1 MSKYAKTWWGQRFI
15 EALEDFTDSGRLQRG
30 RSYSTDNRIKQWL
43 LKDGKVEAKLRG
55 NINPY
60 FGVYKEP
67 TYKISVQMTH
77 LSAAQWQKIIQK
89 LTQRASFIA
98 RLLLNEIPENIENVF
113 ADLGVHL
120 LPNDYRDFKVACD
133 CPDYEVPCKHIAGV
147 CYRLA
152 GQLDQDP
159 FLLFEMR
166 GLAPEKLL
174 QELASSP
181 LGKVLSDA
189 KSGAT
194 VELAPV
200 ASFYTRPVMIEPP
213 QEIRLKG
220 FWQGQ
225 HPLPKSIEPVQAA
238 TIPAM
243 LIKKGG
249 DFPAFWQK
257 QSSFIE
263 VMEDFYVRMRKTTL
277 KARRNSSL

>member
-43 LKDGKVEAKLRG
+43 LQNGKVDAKLRG
-55 NINPY
+55 NVNPY
-60 FGVYKEP
+60 YGVYKEP
-67 TYKISVQMTH
+67 TYKVSVQMTH
-77 LSAAQWQKIIQK
+77 LTEAQWQKIIQK

-98 RLLLNEIPENIENVF
+98 RLLLNEIPENIETVF

-152 GQLDQDP
+152 GQLDHDP

-174 QELASSP
+174 QELALSP

-189 KSGAT
+189 KSSAVVDT
-194 VELAPV
+194 QPV
-200 ASFYTRPVMIEPP
+200 ASFYTRPLPTELP
-213 QEIRLKG
+213 QEISLKG

-225 HPLPKSIEPVQAA
+225 QSMPKSIEPIQAA

-243 LIKKGG
+243 IIKKGG
-249 DFPAFWQK
+249 DFPGFWQK
-257 QSSFIE
+257 QNSFIE
-263 VMEDFYVRMRKTTL
+263 VMEDFYVRMRKITL
-277 KARRNSSL
+277 KGL

>member
-1 MSKYAKTWWGQRFI
+1 MSKSVKTWWGQRFI

-43 LKDGKVEAKLRG
+43 LQTGKVEAKMRG

-67 TYKISVQMTH
+67 TYNVSVQMTH
-77 LSAAQWQKIIQK
+77 LSTTQWKKIIQK
-89 LTQRASFIA
+89 LSQRASFIS
-98 RLLLNEIPENIENVF
+98 RLLLNEIPENIETVF
-113 ADLGVHL
+113 TDLGVHL
-120 LPNDYRDFKVACD
+120 LPQDYRDFKVACN

-152 GQLDQDP
+152 RQLDQDP
-159 FLLFEMR
+159 FLLFEIR

-174 QELASSP
+174 QELALSP

-189 KSGAT
+189 KNSARA
-194 VELAPV
+194 ELESV
-200 ASFYTRPVMIEPP
+200 SSFYTRPELTELP
-213 QEIRLKG
+213 QEISLKS
-220 FWQGQ
+220 FWQGPQ
-225 HPLPKSIEPVQAA
+225 PLPKNIESSQVA

-249 DFPAFWQK
+249 DSPAFWQK
-257 QSSFIE
+257 QNSFIE
-263 VMEDFYVRMRKTTL
+263 LMEDFYLRMRKAIF
-277 KARRNSSL
+277 KSM

>member
-1 MSKYAKTWWGQRFI
+1 MSKFAKTWWGERFLS
-15 EALEDFTDSGRLQRG
+15 ALEAFTDRGRLERG

-55 NINPY
+55 NINAY

-67 TYKISVQMTH
+67 TYKVSVQMVH
-77 LSAAQWQKIIQK
+77 LTEAQWQKIIKQ

-98 RLLLNEIPENIENVF
+98 RLLLNEIPENIETVF
-113 ADLGVHL
+113 ADAGVHL
-120 LPNDYRDFKVACD
+120 LPKSYKDFKVSCD
-133 CPDYEVPCKHIAGV
+133 CPDYAVPCKHIAGV

-166 GLAPEKLL
+166 GLASEKLL
-174 QELASSP
+174 RQLAESP

-189 KSGAT
+189 KNTAA
-194 VELAPV
+194 VELSPV
-200 ASFYTRPVMIEPP
+200 DSFYTRPIATKLPKN
-213 QEIRLKG
+213 ISLKG
-220 FWQGQ
+220 FWHGQ
-225 HPLPKSIEPVQAA
+225 QPLPKSIDPSTPAA
-238 TIPAM
+238 IPAM

-257 QSSFIE
+257 QGSFIE
-263 VMEDFYVRMRKTTL
+263 VMEDFYVRMRKNTL
-277 KARRNSSL
+277 KGL

>member
-1 MSKYAKTWWGQRFI
+1 MSKHAKTWWGQRFI

-67 TYKISVQMTH
+67 TYKVSVQMTH

-120 LPNDYRDFKVACD
+120 LPNSYKDFKVACD

-166 GLAPEKLL
+166 GLPPEKLL
-174 QELASSP
+174 QELANSP

-189 KSGAT
+189 KSSAT

-200 ASFYTRPVMIEPP
+200 ASFYTRPILAELP
-213 QEIRLKG
+213 QETSLKG
-220 FWQGQ
+220 FWHGQ
-225 HPLPKSIEPVQAA
+225 QPLPKEIEPSQAA

-249 DFPAFWQK
+249 DFPAFWHK
-257 QSSFIE
+257 QNSFIE
-263 VMEDFYVRMRKTTL
+263 IMEDFYVRMRKATL
-277 KARRNSSL
+277 KGV

>member
-15 EALEDFTDSGRLQRG
+15 TALEDFTDSGRLARG

-43 LKDGKVEAKLRG
+43 LQKGKVEAKLRG

-67 TYKISVQMTH
+67 TYKVSVQMTH
-77 LSAAQWQKIIQK
+77 LSDAQWQKVIKI
-89 LTQRASFIA
+89 LSQRASFIA
-98 RLLLNEIPENIENVF
+98 RLLLNEIPENIETVF
-113 ADLGVHL
+113 ADVGVHL

-189 KSGAT
+189 KGSAAA
-194 VELAPV
+194 ELV
-200 ASFYTRPVMIEPP
+200 SVDSFYTRPVLTAIP
-213 QEIRLKG
+213 QEISLKG
-220 FWQGQ
+220 YWQGSK
-225 HPLPKSIEPVQAA
+225 PLPSSIEPSQPAA
-238 TIPAM
+238 IPAM

-257 QSSFIE
+257 QNSFIA
-263 VMEDFYVRMRKTTL
+263 VMEDFYLRMRKNIL
-277 KARRNSSL
+277 KCL

>member
-15 EALEDFTDSGRLQRG
+15 AALEDFTDSGRLARG
-30 RSYSTDNRIKQWL
+30 RSYSTDNRIKQWIL
-43 LKDGKVEAKLRG
+43 QNGKVDAKLRG

-60 FGVYKEP
+60 YGVYKEP
-67 TYKISVQMTH
+67 TYKVSVQMTH
-77 LSAAQWQKIIQK
+77 LSVAQWQKIIQK
-89 LTQRASFIA
+89 LSQRASFIA
-98 RLLLNEIPENIENVF
+98 RLLLNEIPENIETVF
-113 ADLGVHL
+113 ADAGVHL

-174 QELASSP
+174 QELALSP

-189 KSGAT
+189 KSHTT
-194 VELAPV
+194 VELVPV
-200 ASFYTRPVMIEPP
+200 DSFYTRPVLKELPH
-213 QEIRLKG
+213 EISLKG
-220 FWQGQ
+220 FWHGQ
-225 HPLPKSIEPVQAA
+225 HPLPKSIEPRQAA

-257 QSSFIE
+257 QTSFIE
-263 VMEDFYVRMRKTTL
+263 VMEDFYVRMRKNIL
-277 KARRNSSL
+277 KSL

>member
-1 MSKYAKTWWGQRFI
+1 MSKYAKTWWGERFLS
-15 EALEDFTDSGRLQRG
+15 ALEAFTDRGRLERG

-43 LKDGKVEAKLRG
+43 LKDGQVEAKLRG
-55 NINPY
+55 NINAY

-67 TYKISVQMTH
+67 TYKVSVQMAH
-77 LSAAQWQKIIQK
+77 LTEAQWQKIIQK

-98 RLLLNEIPENIENVF
+98 RLLLNEIPENIETVF
-113 ADLGVHL
+113 ADAGVHL
-120 LPNDYRDFKVACD
+120 LPKSYKDFKVSCD
-133 CPDYEVPCKHIAGV
+133 CPDYAVPCKHIAGV

-166 GLAPEKLL
+166 GLASEKLL
-174 QELASSP
+174 RQLADSP

-189 KSGAT
+189 KSSLTA
-194 VELAPV
+194 ELTPV
-200 ASFYTRPVMIEPP
+200 DSFYTRPYVTKLPEDIS
-213 QEIRLKG
+213 LKG

-225 HPLPKSIEPVQAA
+225 QPLPKSIEPSTPA

-263 VMEDFYVRMRKTTL
+263 VMEDFYVRMRKATL
-277 KARRNSSL
+277 KGL

>member
-43 LKDGKVEAKLRG
+43 LKEGKVDAKLRG

-67 TYKISVQMTH
+67 TYKVSVQMNH
-77 LSAAQWQKIIQK
+77 LSEAQWQKIIQK

-120 LPNDYRDFKVACD
+120 LPNSYKDFKVACN

-174 QELASSP
+174 QELANSP

-189 KSGAT
+189 KSSAT

-200 ASFYTRPVMIEPP
+200 ASFYTRPILVELP
-213 QEIRLKG
+213 QETSLKG
-220 FWQGQ
+220 FWHGQ
-225 HPLPKSIEPVQAA
+225 QPLPKEIEPSQAA

-249 DFPAFWQK
+249 DFPAFWHK
-257 QSSFIE
+257 QNSFIE
-263 VMEDFYVRMRKTTL
+263 VMEDFYVRMRKATL
-277 KARRNSSL
+277 KGL

>member
-1 MSKYAKTWWGQRFI
+1 MSNYAKTWWGQRFI

-30 RSYSTDNRIKQWL
+30 RSYSTDTRIKQWVL
-43 LKDGKVEAKLRG
+43 QNGKVDAKLRG
-55 NINPY
+55 NVNPY
-60 FGVYKEP
+60 YGVYKEP
-67 TYKISVQMTH
+67 TYKVSVQMTH

-98 RLLLNEIPENIENVF
+98 RLLLNEIPENIETVF
-113 ADLGVHL
+113 AEVGVHL
-120 LPNDYRDFKVACD
+120 LPDDYRDFKVACD

-174 QELASSP
+174 QELALSP

-189 KSGAT
+189 KSSAA
-194 VELAPV
+194 VELVPV
-200 ASFYTRPVMIEPP
+200 ISFYTRPVRTEFP
-213 QEIRLKG
+213 QEISLKG

-225 HPLPKSIEPVQAA
+225 QPMPKSLEPSQAA
-238 TIPAM
+238 IIPAI

-257 QSSFIE
+257 QNSFIE
-263 VMEDFYVRMRKTTL
+263 VMEDFYLRMRKITL
-277 KARRNSSL
+277 KGL

>member
-1 MSKYAKTWWGQRFI
+1 MGTHAKTWWGQQFI
-15 EALEDFTDSGRLQRG
+15 AALEDFTDSGRLARG
-30 RSYSTDNRIKQWL
+30 RSYSTDNRIKQWVL
-43 LKDGKVEAKLRG
+43 QKGKVEAKMRG

-67 TYKISVQMTH
+67 TYKVSVQMTH
-77 LSAAQWQKIIQK
+77 LSEAQWQKIIQK
-89 LTQRASFIA
+89 ISQRASFIA
-98 RLLLNEIPENIENVF
+98 RLLLNEIPENIETVF
-113 ADLGVHL
+113 TDVGVHF
-120 LPNDYRDFKVACD
+120 LPNDYKDFNVSCN

-174 QELASSP
+174 QELALSP

-189 KSGAT
+189 KSSAAVDT
-194 VELAPV
+194 QPV
-200 ASFYTRPVMIEPP
+200 SSFYTRPVLTELPK
-213 QEIRLKG
+213 EIRLKD

-225 HPLPKSIEPVQAA
+225 QPLPKSLEPGQAA
-238 TIPAM
+238 TVPAM

-257 QSSFIE
+257 QNSFID
-263 VMEDFYVRMRKTTL
+263 VMEDFYLRMRKATL
-277 KARRNSSL
+277 KGL

>member
-1 MSKYAKTWWGQRFI
+1 MSKYAKTWWGLRFI
-15 EALEDFTDSGRLQRG
+15 AALEDFTDSGRLARG
-30 RSYSTDNRIKQWL
+30 RSYSTDNRIKQWIL
-43 LKDGKVEAKLRG
+43 QKGKVEAKLRG

-67 TYKISVQMTH
+67 TYKVSVEMTH
-77 LSAAQWQKIIQK
+77 LSDAQWQKIIK
-89 LTQRASFIA
+89 SLSQRASFIA
-98 RLLLNEIPENIENVF
+98 RLLLNEIPENIETVF
-113 ADLGVHL
+113 ADAGVHL
-120 LPNDYRDFKVACD
+120 LPNNYRDFKVACD
-133 CPDYEVPCKHIAGV
+133 RPDYEVPCKHIAGV

-174 QELASSP
+174 QQLASSP

-189 KSGAT
+189 KSNAID
-194 VELAPV
+194 ELPSV
-200 ASFYTRPVMIEPP
+200 DSYYTCSVLAELP
-213 QEIRLKG
+213 QEISLKG
-220 FWQGQ
+220 FWQGAK
-225 HPLPKSIEPVQAA
+225 PLPSSIEPSQPA

-257 QSSFIE
+257 QNSFIE
-263 VMEDFYVRMRKTTL
+263 VMEDFYLRMRKNIL
-277 KARRNSSL
+277 KCL

>member
-1 MSKYAKTWWGQRFI
+1 MSKYAKTWWGRRFI
-15 EALEDFTDSGRLQRG
+15 AALEDFTDSGRLARG
-30 RSYSTDNRIKQWL
+30 RSYSTDNRIKQWVF
-43 LKDGKVEAKLRG
+43 KEGKVEAKLRG

-67 TYKISVQMTH
+67 TYKVSVQMTR
-77 LSAAQWQKIIQK
+77 LSEAQWQKIIEK
-89 LTQRASFIA
+89 LAQRASFIS
-98 RLLLNEIPENIENVF
+98 RLLLNEIPENIEAVF
-113 ADLGVHL
+113 EDVGLHF
-120 LPNDYRDFKVACD
+120 LPSDYKDFDVFCN

-152 GQLDQDP
+152 GQFDQDP

-174 QELASSP
+174 QELALSP

-194 VELAPV
+194 TELMPV
-200 ASFYTRPVMIEPP
+200 DSFYTRPASIALPH
-213 QEIRLKG
+213 EISLKG
-220 FWQGQ
+220 FWQGT
-225 HPLPKSIEPVQAA
+225 HSLPKSIEPSQPA

-257 QSSFIE
+257 QNSFIQ
-263 VMEDFYVRMRKTTL
+263 VMEDFYLRMRKNTL
-277 KARRNSSL
+277 KGL

>member
-1 MSKYAKTWWGQRFI
+1 MSKFAKTWWGERFLS
-15 EALEDFTDSGRLQRG
+15 ALEAFTDRGRLERG

-55 NINPY
+55 NVNAY

-67 TYKISVQMTH
+67 TYKVSVQMVH
-77 LSAAQWQKIIQK
+77 LTEAQWKKIIQT

-98 RLLLNEIPENIENVF
+98 RLLLNEIPENIETVF
-113 ADLGVHL
+113 ADAGVHL
-120 LPNDYRDFKVACD
+120 LPKSYKDFKVSCD
-133 CPDYEVPCKHIAGV
+133 CPDYAVPCKHIAGV

-166 GLAPEKLL
+166 GLASEKLL
-174 QELASSP
+174 RQLAESP

-189 KSGAT
+189 KSTAIA
-194 VELAPV
+194 ELVPV
-200 ASFYTRPVMIEPP
+200 DSFYTRPISIKLPKD
-213 QEIRLKG
+213 ISLKS
-220 FWQGQ
+220 FWHGQ
-225 HPLPKSIEPVQAA
+225 QPLPKSIEPSTPA

-257 QSSFIE
+257 QGSFIE
-263 VMEDFYVRMRKTTL
+263 VMEDFYVRMRKNVL
-277 KARRNSSL
+277 KGL

>member
-43 LKDGKVEAKLRG
+43 LQNGKVEAKLRG
-55 NINPY
+55 NVNPY
-60 FGVYKEP
+60 YGVYKEP
-67 TYKISVQMTH
+67 TYKVSVQMAH

-89 LTQRASFIA
+89 LSQRASFIA
-98 RLLLNEIPENIENVF
+98 RLLLNEIPENIETVF

-120 LPNDYRDFKVACD
+120 LPNDYRDFKVACN

-174 QELASSP
+174 QELANSS

-189 KSGAT
+189 KSSTT
-194 VELAPV
+194 VELVPV
-200 ASFYTRPVMIEPP
+200 ASFYTRPVLTELPH
-213 QEIRLKG
+213 EISLKG

-225 HPLPKSIEPVQAA
+225 QPLPKSIEPSQAA

-249 DFPAFWQK
+249 DFPAFWHK
-257 QSSFIE
+257 QNSFIE
-263 VMEDFYVRMRKTTL
+263 VMEDFYVRMRKATL
-277 KARRNSSL
+277 KGV

>member
-30 RSYSTDNRIKQWL
+30 RSYSSDNRIKQWL
-43 LKDGKVEAKLRG
+43 LKEGKVEAKLRG

-67 TYKISVQMTH
+67 TYKVSVQMTH

-98 RLLLNEIPENIENVF
+98 RLLLNEIPENIETVF

-120 LPNDYRDFKVACD
+120 LPKDYRDFKVTCN

-200 ASFYTRPVMIEPP
+200 ASFYTRPVLTELP
-213 QEIRLKG
+213 QETSLKG
-220 FWQGQ
+220 FWHGQ
-225 HPLPKSIEPVQAA
+225 QPLSKEIEPSQAA

-249 DFPAFWQK
+249 DFPAFWHK
-257 QSSFIE
+257 QNSFIE
-263 VMEDFYVRMRKTTL
+263 VMEDFYVRMRKATL
-277 KARRNSSL
+277 KGV

>member
-1 MSKYAKTWWGQRFI
+1 MSKHAKTWWGQRFI

-43 LKDGKVEAKLRG
+43 LKEGKVEAKLRG

-67 TYKISVQMTH
+67 TYKVSVQMTH

-166 GLAPEKLL
+166 GLPPEKLL
-174 QELASSP
+174 QELANSP

-189 KSGAT
+189 KSSAT
-194 VELAPV
+194 VELVPV
-200 ASFYTRPVMIEPP
+200 ASFYTRPILAELP
-213 QEIRLKG
+213 QETSLKA
-220 FWQGQ
+220 FWHGQ
-225 HPLPKSIEPVQAA
+225 QPLPKEIEPSQAA

-249 DFPAFWQK
+249 DFPAFWHK
-257 QSSFIE
+257 QNSFIE
-263 VMEDFYVRMRKTTL
+263 VMEDFYVRMRKATL
-277 KARRNSSL
+277 KGV

>member
-1 MSKYAKTWWGQRFI
+1 MSKHAKTWWGQRFI

-30 RSYSTDNRIKQWL
+30 RPYSTDNRIKQWL

-67 TYKISVQMTH
+67 TYKVSVQMTH

-166 GLAPEKLL
+166 GLATEKLL

-189 KSGAT
+189 KSSAAM
-194 VELAPV
+194 ELAPV
-200 ASFYTRPVMIEPP
+200 ASFYTRPILAELP
-213 QEIRLKG
+213 QETSLKG
-220 FWQGQ
+220 FWHGQ
-225 HPLPKSIEPVQAA
+225 HPLPKSIEPSQVA

-249 DFPAFWQK
+249 DFPAFWHK
-257 QSSFIE
+257 QNSFIE
-263 VMEDFYVRMRKTTL
+263 VMEDFYVRMRKATL
-277 KARRNSSL
+277 KGV